1 MVPSIRTELN
11 PFSVN
16 KGYMIGTVIA
26 REDTPT
32 SQEFY
37 FVHEGDVGKGSYVEY
52 EGNGKVIA
60 RVSEVYKANEYFED
74 AESVSGNEIQENF
87 PVDEWEVSIG
97 RARIMGCF
105 RSGIIQRVNEAPA
118 PGKGLQ
124 MADSERVK
132 DFLGLKDEKGLV
144 LGEVQQQEVDASF
157 DLTDTLQKHF
167 AILAQSGAGKSY
179 TASVLLEE
187 LLDRENAP
195 AILAV
200 DPHGDYVNF
209 AEDKNYMKDVKVFR
223 DDEISIAVNNLSADK
238 IDAYFDLTPA
248 QRRELSKAF
257 SELEKGENSDY
268 GLRELRQV
276 IEEKEMNS
284 STRYVLL
291 DTLREMNSMQVFSK
305 TDSPSSR
312 DMEPGKLNIID
323 LSETINHKKKQI
335 ITAYFGRRF
344 FRLRRSESIPPFLML
359 VEEAHNF
366 APEKQPSPSRTVIE
380 KVAREGR
387 KFHASLGLISQ
398 RPVRLST
405 TALSQC
411 NTKFILR
418 VTNPNDLEHIS
429 QSSEGITADVKSQ
442 IPGLKTGEAIVIG
455 EAVNYPTF
463 IDVRERKSEESG
475 AGEGLEDTLEEW
487 REEQEELDEDAEA
500 FM

>member
-1 MVPSIRTELN
+1 MV
-11 PFSVN
+11 
-16 KGYMIGTVIA
+16 GTVIVK
-26 REDTPT
+26 EETPT
-32 SQEFY
+32 SQEFF
-37 FVHEGDVGKGSYVEY
+37 FVHEGSVGKGGYVEY
-52 EGNGKVIA
+52 GEDGKVIA

-74 AESVSGNEIQENF
+74 AESISESDPRESF
-87 PVDEWEVSIG
+87 PVDDWEVSIA
-97 RARIMGCF
+97 RAQIMGCF
-105 RSGIIQRVNEAPA
+105 REGMIERVNEAPA
-118 PGKGLQ
+118 PGTELD
-124 MADSERVK
+124 MADPGRVEK
-132 DFLGLKDEKGLV
+132 FLGLAENGLK
-144 LGEVQQQEVDASF
+144 LGEVQQQDVDANF

-200 DPHGDYVNF
+200 DPHGDYTCF

-223 DDEISIAVNNLSADK
+223 DDDVSIAVNNLSADK
-238 IDAYFDLTPA
+238 VDAYFDLTPA

-268 GLRELRQV
+268 GLRELRSV
-276 IEEKEMNS
+276 VEEREMNS

-291 DTLREMNSMQVFSK
+291 DTLREMASMQVFGK
-305 TDSPSSR
+305 TDSPSPN

-323 LSETINHKKKQI
+323 LSETINHRKKQVV
-335 ITAYFGRRF
+335 TAYFGRRF

-366 APEKQPSPSRTVIE
+366 APEKQPSPSKTVIE
-380 KVAREGR
+380 KLAREGR
-387 KFHASLGLISQ
+387 KFHASIGLISQ
-398 RPVRLST
+398 RPVKLST

-429 QSSEGITADVKSQ
+429 QSSEGITSDVKNQ
-442 IPGLKTGEAIVIG
+442 IPGLKTGESIVIG

-463 IDVRERKSEESG
+463 IDVRERRSEESG

-487 REEQEELDEDAEA
+487 KQEQESMDEDAEA